1 MLYDD
6 GELTYS
12 VDENVSL
19 TLSLALVQRIV
30 LNSIHV
36 FVQEHCPL
44 CRYIIISENII
55 R

>member
-12 VDENVSL
+12 VDENVSF

-30 LNSIHV
+30 LNIFQAILRSHWGV
-36 FVQEHCPL
+36 EPTSGTSSG
-44 CRYIIISENII
+44 ISD
-55 R
+55 